1 LYAEIKKAP
10 PIKGVKILAASVDSF
25 RSRGL
30 PARVQIQTKIVLVVE
45 RGLEARGYE
54 AGPFPA

>member
-1 LYAEIKKAP
+1 MLSHGLENGGN
-10 PIKGVKILAASVDSF
+10 GVL

-45 RGLEARGYE
+45 RGLEARGYKRGLE
-54 AGPFPA
+54 WFHRRRIE